1 VRIDTAVPRLGHQMR
16 LNDRKE
22 EMRRKVGAAGLISPG
37 AEVTPYHVGKKPQS
51 NEGEL
56 GSPLRAP
63 FQAESLESLM
73 NLAAPWGLNGDLPA
87 LRREG
92 GV

>member
-1 VRIDTAVPRLGHQMR
+1 M
-16 LNDRKE
+16 
-22 EMRRKVGAAGLISPG
+22 GAADLISPG
-37 AEVTPYHVGKKPQS
+37 AEVTPYHLSKNPQS

-63 FQAESLESLM
+63 FQAESLM
-73 NLAAPWGLNGDLPA
+73 NLAAPRGLNGDFPA